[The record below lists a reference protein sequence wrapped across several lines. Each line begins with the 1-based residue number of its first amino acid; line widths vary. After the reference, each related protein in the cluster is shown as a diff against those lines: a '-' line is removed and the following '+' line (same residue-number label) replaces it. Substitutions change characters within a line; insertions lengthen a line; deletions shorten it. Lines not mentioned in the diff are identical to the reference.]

1 MKQHVQTQTEW
12 ENEMSVKVLD
22 YVKDALYLELRY
34 LSVALS
40 ALKPE
45 GQQELTTLA
54 TDGEML
60 YFSSEQLLRLFE
72 TNDRYLNRLYL
83 HTVLH
88 CLFSHLWICGER
100 ETPLWNLACDI
111 AVEYVIDHLGTACT
125 RRITGWVRQNTYKEL
140 EESGGGISA
149 AVIYRWL
156 KGQDREQWEKLHEEF
171 FADDHRYWPKEE
183 KSRAVPREARA
194 KWNKIARQTSLE
206 QKKQGDDPKEGEKLL
221 QAEISAGRS
230 RRSYGDFLKKFA
242 IFREELQLDPEEF
255 DINFYTYG
263 LQLYK
268 NMPLIEQMEVR
279 EVKKI
284 QDFVIVIDT
293 SYSTKGEL
301 VEGFLRETYTILSR
315 ENTFFRKARL
325 RIIQCDEKVQR
336 DDRIEDREQLEQLLG
351 HFELSGGGSTDF
363 RPAFVYVND
372 LLEQGEFE
380 HLCGLLYFTDG
391 KGIYP
396 KKRPAYQTAF
406 LYLEDYDREQVPA
419 WAMTM
424 KLEPE
429 ELEAAWERSL
439 HEH

>member
-45 GQQELTTLA
+45 GQQELITLA

-72 TNDRYLNRLYL
+72 KNDRYLNRLYL

-88 CLFSHLWICGER
+88 CLFSHLWIGGER

-111 AVEYVIDHLGTACT
+111 AVEYVIDHLGTECT
-125 RRITGWVRQNTYKEL
+125 RRIAGWVRQNTYKKL

-156 KGQDREQWEKLHEEF
+156 KEQDRKQWEKLHEEF

-183 KSRAVPREARA
+183 KSRAVSREAQA

-206 QKKQGDDPKEGEKLL
+206 QRKQGDDPKEGEKLL

-263 LQLYK
+263 LQFYK

-336 DDRIEDREQLEQLLG
+336 DDRIEDRGQLEQLLG

-363 RPAFVYVND
+363 RPAFAYVND

-429 ELEAAWERSL
+429 ELEAAWERGM